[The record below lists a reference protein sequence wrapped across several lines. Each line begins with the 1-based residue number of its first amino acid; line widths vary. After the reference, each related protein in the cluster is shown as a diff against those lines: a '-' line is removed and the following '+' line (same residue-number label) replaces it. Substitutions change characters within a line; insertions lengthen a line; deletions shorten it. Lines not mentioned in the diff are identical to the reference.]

1 MRDLFK
7 RWNVPFGSTMNESSV
22 ESTESNVNEKTR
34 RTIGVTFLIFSILFF
49 YLSKSKGKGSVEYCA
64 KKQEID

>member
-49 YLSKSKGKGSVEYCA
+49 YLSKSKSKGSVEY
-64 KKQEID
+64 